1 MAHSGSG
8 KKLFHFFE
16 AVLWRGRKIGY
27 LISQTLN
34 SFQQFLGR
42 KLKAVCNFP
51 DGILIMYVSV
61 TTVITVRPGITRRCH
76 TAFLINIERM
86 LQQMAEI
93 GQNAGYTIPL
103 QINGQEIR
111 TNTTFKVVNPGTNN
125 VLWKCSSASRFDALQ
140 AAEAAQRAFAVW
152 SRMKAS
158 ARRDIFLRAA
168 DVLASRAEELAE
180 YVRLE
185 TGATEPWAAI
195 NINGSIEQLRD
206 VAGRVMNVVGQV
218 PLCSKEDRSAMVLK
232 EPYGVVL
239 GIAPWY
245 KCEISS
251 ILSVIG
257 SWNL

>member
-1 MAHSGSG
+1 M
-8 KKLFHFFE
+8 FE
-16 AVLWRGRKIGY
+16 VAFWRSRKIAY
-27 LISQTLN
+27 LKSQTLN

-42 KLKAVCNFP
+42 KLRREQLP
-51 DGILIMYVSV
+51 RQYVSSSV
-61 TTVITVRPGITRRCH
+61 TSVITVRPGSSASLLNQHIVQY
-76 TAFLINIERM
+76 IERM

-93 GQNAGYTIPL
+93 GQNGGYTIPL

-185 TGATEPWAAI
+185 TGATESWAAI

>member
-1 MAHSGSG
+1 
-8 KKLFHFFE
+8 
-16 AVLWRGRKIGY
+16 
-27 LISQTLN
+27 
-34 SFQQFLGR
+34 
-42 KLKAVCNFP
+42 
-51 DGILIMYVSV
+51 
-61 TTVITVRPGITRRCH
+61 
-76 TAFLINIERM
+76 M
-86 LQQMAEI
+86 LQKMAEI

-103 QINGQEIR
+103 QISGQEIR

-168 DVLASRAEELAE
+168 DVLASRAKELAE

>member
-1 MAHSGSG
+1 
-8 KKLFHFFE
+8 
-16 AVLWRGRKIGY
+16 
-27 LISQTLN
+27 
-34 SFQQFLGR
+34 
-42 KLKAVCNFP
+42 
-51 DGILIMYVSV
+51 
-61 TTVITVRPGITRRCH
+61 
-76 TAFLINIERM
+76 
-86 LQQMAEI
+86 MAET

-111 TNTTFKVVNPGTNN
+111 TERTFKVVSPGTNN
-125 VLWKCSSASRFDALQ
+125 VLWECSSASRFDALQ
-140 AAEAAQRAFAVW
+140 AAEGAQLAFAVW

-158 ARRDIFLRAA
+158 ARRDIFLKAA

-185 TGATEPWAAI
+185 IGATEPWAAF

-206 VAGRVMNVVGQV
+206 VAGRVINIAGQV
-218 PLCSKEDRSAMVLK
+218 PLCNKEDRSAMVLM

-245 KCEISS
+245 KCEISI
-251 ILSVIG
+251 ILSVSR

>member
-1 MAHSGSG
+1 
-8 KKLFHFFE
+8 
-16 AVLWRGRKIGY
+16 
-27 LISQTLN
+27 
-34 SFQQFLGR
+34 
-42 KLKAVCNFP
+42 
-51 DGILIMYVSV
+51 
-61 TTVITVRPGITRRCH
+61 
-76 TAFLINIERM
+76 
-86 LQQMAEI
+86 MAEM
-93 GQNAGYTIPL
+93 GQNAGNSIPL

-111 TNTTFKVVNPGTNN
+111 TNTTFEVVNPETNN
-125 VLWKCSSASRFDALQ
+125 VLWKCSSASRYDALQ
-140 AAEAAQRAFAVW
+140 AAAAAQRAFTLW

-168 DVLASRAEELAE
+168 DVLASRTQELTE

-185 TGATEPWAAI
+185 TGATESWAAM

-206 VAGRVMNVVGQV
+206 VAGRVMNVLGQV
-218 PLCSKEDRSAMVLK
+218 PLCGEKDRSAMVLK

-257 SWNL
+257 SWERLGTRLICSVFEQLHMLLQLATPQF

>member
-1 MAHSGSG
+1 
-8 KKLFHFFE
+8 
-16 AVLWRGRKIGY
+16 
-27 LISQTLN
+27 
-34 SFQQFLGR
+34 
-42 KLKAVCNFP
+42 
-51 DGILIMYVSV
+51 
-61 TTVITVRPGITRRCH
+61 
-76 TAFLINIERM
+76 
-86 LQQMAEI
+86 MAEM

-103 QINGQEIR
+103 QINGQEVR
-111 TNTTFKVVNPGTNN
+111 TNTTFRVVNPETNN
-125 VLWKCSSASRFDALQ
+125 VLWKCSSASRLDAIQ
-140 AAEAAQRAFAVW
+140 AAAAAQRAFTGW

-168 DVLASRAEELAE
+168 DVLASRAQELRE

-185 TGATEPWAAI
+185 TGATEAWAAM

-206 VAGRVMNVVGQV
+206 VAGRVMNVLGQV

-251 ILSVIG
+251 ILFCNRLMEILGTRLICSAFEQ
-257 SWNL
+257 SHMLLQLATPQF